1 MNTKNFYGRKKELP
15 GYQYLKVSDKDLKDQ
30 GPAAPILNKAIRGDK
45 IDHWPEYTQKKLWC
59 KLPECNA
66 TTQVVCTKCNVN
78 LLQNVQH

>member
-45 IDHWPEYTQKKLWC
+45 IDHWPEYTQKKL
-59 KLPECNA
+59 
-66 TTQVVCTKCNVN
+66 
-78 LLQNVQH
+78 